1 MTGQAVTP
9 EVAGQGTLYV
19 ISAPSGAGKSSL
31 LRAVLETSG
40 EELALSVSHT
50 TRDPRP
56 GEVDGQDYHFV
67 DTATFREMIAA
78 DDFLEHA
85 EVFDNFY
92 GTSRA
97 GVQAQLA
104 AGQDVILEIDW
115 QGARQVRRLMPGCVG
130 IFILP
135 PSREALRERL
145 QGRGQDEETVI
156 ERRMRDAVSEM
167 SHYDEYDYLII
178 NDDFRQAQDAL
189 ASILR
194 SRRLRLDAQAGRH
207 GALLA
212 TLLAP
217 GQ

>member
-1 MTGQAVTP
+1 MTGQGVTP

-115 QGARQVRRLMPGCVG
+115 QGARQVRAAFPGCLM
-130 IFILP
+130 IFIIP
-135 PSREALRERL
+135 PSLETLRERL
-145 QGRGQDEETVI
+145 TGRGQDSAAVI
-156 ERRMRDAVSEM
+156 QRRMRDAQAEI
-167 SHYDEYDYLII
+167 SHWAEFDQLVVNDDFDAALEELRTII
-178 NDDFRQAQDAL
+178 NDYRERKPLDVNKHDQRLAQEL
-189 ASILR
+189 GR
-194 SRRLRLDAQAGRH
+194 S
-207 GALLA
+207 
-212 TLLAP
+212 
-217 GQ
+217 

>member
-1 MTGQAVTP
+1 MSENTATTSAA
-9 EVAGQGTLYV
+9 EGTLYI

-31 LRAVLETSG
+31 LRAVLESAG

-50 TRDPRP
+50 TRAPRP

-67 DTATFREMIAA
+67 DTGTFRDMI
-78 DDFLEHA
+78 DRQEFLEHA

-92 GTSRA
+92 GTSR
-97 GVQAQLA
+97 GSVQAQLA

-115 QGARQVRRLMPGCVG
+115 QGAGQVRSLMPGCIG

-145 QGRGQDEETVI
+145 QGRGQDDAAVI

-167 SHYDEYDYLII
+167 SHYDEYDYLVI
-178 NDDFRQAQDAL
+178 NDDFDVARDEL
-189 ASILR
+189 AAIFR
-194 SRRLRLDAQAGRH
+194 SRRLRLPAQVRRQQ
-207 GALLA
+207 ALLA
-212 TLLAP
+212 GLLAS
-217 GQ
+217 GH

>member
-1 MTGQAVTP
+1 MTEKSTTSAT
-9 EVAGQGTLYV
+9 AGQGTLYI

-212 TLLAP
+212 ALLAP

>member
-1 MTGQAVTP
+1 MTEKSTTSAT
-9 EVAGQGTLYV
+9 AGQGTLYI

-31 LRAVLETSG
+31 LRAVLDTSG
-40 EELALSVSHT
+40 DELALSISHT
-50 TRDPRP
+50 TRAPRP

-67 DTATFREMIAA
+67 DTGTFREMIAS

-92 GTSRA
+92 GTSKA

-115 QGARQVRRLMPGCVG
+115 QGARQVRTLMPESVG

-145 QGRGQDEETVI
+145 QNRGQDDETVI
-156 ERRMRDAVSEM
+156 ERRMRAAVSEM

-178 NDDFRQAQDAL
+178 NDDFRQAQDEL
-189 ASILR
+189 ASIMR
-194 SRRLRLDAQAGRH
+194 SRRLRLPAQAGRQ
-207 GALLA
+207 GSLLA
-212 TLLAP
+212 DLLASV
-217 GQ
+217 Q